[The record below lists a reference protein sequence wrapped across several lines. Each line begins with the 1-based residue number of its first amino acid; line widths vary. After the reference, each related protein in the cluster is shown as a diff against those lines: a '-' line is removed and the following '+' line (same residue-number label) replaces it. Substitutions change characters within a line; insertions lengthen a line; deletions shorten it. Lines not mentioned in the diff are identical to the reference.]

1 MKKIICLTVAAAML
15 LSGCASVET
24 TRAFH
29 GLKVD
34 QSPMVE
40 HINGTIW
47 GIYLLPTIP
56 LIIPYE
62 EGPIDVDTCVN
73 MVTRKAQQ
81 LGYTRVCDL
90 QSHCTSWWIIPSF
103 VLWYKEVQVS
113 GNAVK

>member
-1 MKKIICLTVAAAML
+1 MKKLICLTVTASML
-15 LSGCASVET
+15 LSSCSSLET
-24 TRAFH
+24 SRAYH
-29 GLKVD
+29 GMKVD

-40 HINGTIW
+40 HINGTVW

-62 EGPIDVDTCVN
+62 EGQIDVDTCVN
-73 MVTRKAQQ
+73 MVTKEAQK

-90 QSHCTSWWIIPSF
+90 QSHCTSTWIFPSF

-113 GNAVK
+113 CNAVK

>member
-1 MKKIICLTVAAAML
+1 MKTLISLIVAACVL
-15 LSGCASVET
+15 LSSCASVES

-29 GLKVD
+29 GMKVD

-40 HINGTIW
+40 HINGDVW

-62 EGPIDVDTCVN
+62 EGPIEVDTCVN
-73 MVTRKAQQ
+73 MVTKKAQQ

-90 QSHCTSWWIIPSF
+90 QSHCTSFWIIPSF
-103 VLWYKEVQVS
+103 VLWYKEVEVS
-113 GNAVK
+113 CNAVR